1 MGIVMRIVVMAAMVL
16 CLSSIALAAQG
27 IAVWYK
33 NEAGPGKPPYTP
45 SKCNGNQDNGAM
57 EACGKSD
64 ALWSNGAAC
73 GKSYR
78 VSSIAGTNL
87 APHPCKQGSSVV
99 VKIVNY
105 CSRGCQGEINLSRDA
120 FAQIADPDARIVKVQ
135 YDQ

>member
-45 SKCNGNQDNGAM
+45 
-57 EACGKSD
+57 CGKSD